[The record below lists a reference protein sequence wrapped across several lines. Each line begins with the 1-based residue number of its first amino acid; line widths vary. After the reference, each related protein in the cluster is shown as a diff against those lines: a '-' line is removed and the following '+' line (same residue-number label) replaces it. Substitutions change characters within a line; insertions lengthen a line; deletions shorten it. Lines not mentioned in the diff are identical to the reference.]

1 MSVQEIPVVFDCEG
15 SELIGLAHVP
25 AVVTGR
31 GLIFMVAGGPQYRSG
46 VGRSH
51 VQLARGLAAQGIP
64 VLRFDHRGL
73 GDSDGRFRDFEDVGP
88 DLGAAI
94 RALRQQVPGLNEV
107 VLWGGC
113 NAASA
118 VMINA
123 WAYPEV
129 TGIVL
134 SNPWVHT
141 PETGDATVIRHHFS
155 RRMRERDFWLKV
167 LRLQYNPLPA
177 AGLLLRSTA
186 TRLAGSLKGGGA
198 AADVDAQN
206 DPSQPFIPRMRRG
219 LSRYKGDMLLL
230 MSGRSMVSKEFDDLV
245 AGDALWQAAMRSPR
259 HTARYDIADGDQTL
273 SSIASRQELVRVA
286 STWLRDPHADLSDPA
301 AQPLPAQAAFADS
314 PCPLTLP

>member
-1 MSVQEIPVVFDCEG
+1 MSVQEIPVVFDCAG
-15 SELIGLAHVP
+15 SELIGVAHVP

-51 VQLARGLAAQGIP
+51 VQLARGLATQGIP

-73 GDSDGRFRDFEDVGP
+73 GDSGGRFRDFEDVGP

-94 RALRQQVPGLNEV
+94 RTLRQQVPGLKEV

-155 RRMRERDFWLKV
+155 QRMREWDFWFKV
-167 LRLQYNPLPA
+167 LRLQYNPVPA
-177 AGLLLRSTA
+177 TGLLLRSSA
-186 TRLAGSLKGGGA
+186 KKLLSSLRTSSA
-198 AADVDAQN
+198 AAEDDAQN

-219 LSRYKGDMLLL
+219 MSRYKGDLLLL

-259 HTARYDIADGDQTL
+259 HTARYDILDGDQTL

-286 STWLRDPHADLSDPA
+286 SAWLRDPRADLAGPVPQPA
-301 AQPLPAQAAFADS
+301 AALVAFAD
-314 PCPLTLP
+314 